1 MSNIKL
7 GSKAAEKTKKPAK
20 SFAGI
25 FDGEGGEAD
34 NGNRTR
40 ILSLEGFCL
49 TLRRYPQ
56 GVERLA
62 LRENDGLL
70 LGKSGVRHKPERSAW
85 DSNPRMNVDVQ

>member
-1 MSNIKL
+1 MPPK
-7 GSKAAEKTKKPAK
+7 KTKKPAK

-25 FDGEGGEAD
+25 FDGEGEAD

-49 TLRRYPQ
+49 TVRRYPQ

-62 LRENDGLL
+62 LLR
-70 LGKSGVRHKPERSAW
+70 K
-85 DSNPRMNVDVQ
+85 

>member
-1 MSNIKL
+1 MPP
-7 GSKAAEKTKKPAK
+7 KKQKNPRNP
-20 SFAGI
+20 SQ
-25 FDGEGGEAD
+25 ESLMERGEAD

-40 ILSLEGFCL
+40 ILSWEGFCL

-85 DSNPRMNVDVQ
+85 DSNPRMNVDVH

>member
-1 MSNIKL
+1 M
-7 GSKAAEKTKKPAK
+7 ER
-20 SFAGI
+20 
-25 FDGEGGEAD
+25 GEAD

-62 LRENDGLL
+62 LRENDGYY
-70 LGKSGVRHKPERSAW
+70 
-85 DSNPRMNVDVQ
+85 

>member
-1 MSNIKL
+1 MPP
-7 GSKAAEKTKKPAK
+7 KKQKNPRNP
-20 SFAGI
+20 SQ
-25 FDGEGGEAD
+25 ESLMERGEAD

-70 LGKSGVRHKPERSAW
+70 LGKSGVRHKLERSAW
-85 DSNPRMNVDVQ
+85 DSNPRMNVDVH